1 MWKHQILSSQVNTFR
16 WSVKKISSYN
26 KAERMNKS
34 FLKISIGLQNAYICY
49 AWTIFLIIIMI
60 IVLIKNRDML

>member
-1 MWKHQILSSQVNTFR
+1 
-16 WSVKKISSYN
+16 
-26 KAERMNKS
+26 MNKS
-34 FLKISIGLQNAYICY
+34 FLEISIGLQNAYICY